1 MKKFFLLVLVL
12 AMTANAN
19 VYAQNTKT
27 VPEDFNT
34 FFSKFNADS
43 KFQIS
48 RVIFPLKYKAN
59 NEDFELTDYTMTKEK
74 YKVLNLNR
82 KTDEKYLKRTL
93 SVKKNKSTLE
103 ERGLD
108 NGIYIDYVFELK
120 DGKWFLKTFVD
131 QST

>member
-27 VPEDFNT
+27 APEDFNT

-82 KTDEKYLKRTL
+82 KADEKYLKRTIL
-93 SVKKNKSTLE
+93 IKKSKVTLE

>member
-12 AMTANAN
+12 AMTVNAN
-19 VYAQNTKT
+19 IYAQNTKT

-34 FFSKFNADS
+34 FFSKFNTDS

-82 KTDEKYLKRTL
+82 KADEKYLKRTIL
-93 SVKKNKSTLE
+93 IKKNKVTLE